1 MSVGKKRSGDVR
13 IGTPAAPWF
22 VSYSD
27 LMTQLLIFFVML
39 FALSGAATEDQLKKI
54 KNKIDITD
62 NELLKSVNIRIP
74 DNLYIDI
81 KTLAAIKMT
90 SISAIVETALKEYL
104 ENI

>member
-1 MSVGKKRSGDVR
+1 MKETLNLNEYRKDRIKRVLD
-13 IGTPAAPWF
+13 
-22 VSYSD
+22 
-27 LMTQLLIFFVML
+27 MQ
-39 FALSGAATEDQLKKI
+39 EKI

-104 ENI
+104 ENIK

>member
-1 MSVGKKRSGDVR
+1 VKETLNLNEYRKDRIKRVLD
-13 IGTPAAPWF
+13 
-22 VSYSD
+22 
-27 LMTQLLIFFVML
+27 MQ
-39 FALSGAATEDQLKKI
+39 EKI

>member
-1 MSVGKKRSGDVR
+1 M
-13 IGTPAAPWF
+13 
-22 VSYSD
+22 
-27 LMTQLLIFFVML
+27 Q
-39 FALSGAATEDQLKKI
+39 EKI

-104 ENI
+104 ENIK

>member
-1 MSVGKKRSGDVR
+1 VKETLNLNEYRKDRIKRVLD
-13 IGTPAAPWF
+13 
-22 VSYSD
+22 
-27 LMTQLLIFFVML
+27 MQ
-39 FALSGAATEDQLKKI
+39 EKI

-104 ENI
+104 ENIK

>member
-1 MSVGKKRSGDVR
+1 MKETLNLNEYRKDRIKRVLD
-13 IGTPAAPWF
+13 
-22 VSYSD
+22 
-27 LMTQLLIFFVML
+27 MQ
-39 FALSGAATEDQLKKI
+39 EKI

>member
-1 MSVGKKRSGDVR
+1 MKETLNLNEYRKDRIKRVLD
-13 IGTPAAPWF
+13 
-22 VSYSD
+22 
-27 LMTQLLIFFVML
+27 MQ
-39 FALSGAATEDQLKKI
+39 EKI

-104 ENI
+104 ENIE

>member
-1 MSVGKKRSGDVR
+1 MKETINLNEYRKDRIKRVLD
-13 IGTPAAPWF
+13 
-22 VSYSD
+22 
-27 LMTQLLIFFVML
+27 MQ
-39 FALSGAATEDQLKKI
+39 EKI

-104 ENI
+104 ENIK

>member
-1 MSVGKKRSGDVR
+1 MKETINLNEYRKDRIKRVLD
-13 IGTPAAPWF
+13 
-22 VSYSD
+22 
-27 LMTQLLIFFVML
+27 MQ
-39 FALSGAATEDQLKKI
+39 EKI